1 MGAAEGQRR
10 AGARLAQGGSW
21 AWWLAHGCWQF
32 SSGDGL
38 PQTEPVLL
46 LSFFE
51 LLLLVYTSC
60 DVHTPSLLFPSR
72 SKPVARHTRTAPLR
86 IMKQKASR
94 REKVLPAS
102 STFGA
107 SMPVPSPPATSTSNP
122 PGVGCPPMAQDPFF
136 LFFFPVHLHLA
147 RSHSRPPI
155 STIPCNSAAICSQLD
170 SVHETQRGGSALFPT
185 GHSPETVFFSAL
197 VASLPA
203 KAPDTCMYRCCSQNS
218 AADRCTRPGTFV
230 PRRCNPGLG

>member
-1 MGAAEGQRR
+1 MASPRLGQP
-10 AGARLAQGGSW
+10 
-21 AWWLAHGCWQF
+21 GCCYYCIA
-32 SSGDGL
+32 
-38 PQTEPVLL
+38 V
-46 LSFFE
+46 FE
-51 LLLLVYTSC
+51 LLLLVSTSC
-60 DVHTPSLLFPSR
+60 DVHTPSLFPSR

-107 SMPVPSPPATSTSNP
+107 SMPVPSLPASSTSNP
-122 PGVGCPPMAQDPFF
+122 QASVAHPWHKIRFF

-170 SVHETQRGGSALFPT
+170 SVHETQAGRQRAIPYWALPRDC
-185 GHSPETVFFSAL
+185 FFFRPSRK
-197 VASLPA
+197 PPR
-203 KAPDTCMYRCCSQNS
+203 KG
-218 AADRCTRPGTFV
+218 TRYMHV
-230 PRRCNPGLG
+230 PLLQSEFSC